1 MQTLWI
7 ILPTKNKHTHTPEPI
22 HVCSGCFTSGSRI
35 NSGHVTHTH
44 THTLSRKRSVQAR
57 NSVRQYP
64 PPKKHSTWKRML
76 RRRSFLFG
84 AWLSGRCENI
94 CFRECNLSFIGSVW
108 DLWLSFC
115 SFWKTSTLNQPAEK
129 WDLGPGL
136 NQKLQTT
143 TLFFTFV
150 LGLTLPN
157 HFCFKQVFRMVGFV
171 LLLFLLVVRRRW
183 LFQKKLRYWKQHR
196 WSTDLE
202 TASLDHAGSRP
213 FHGTMF
219 WMFGDLPEDDM
230 LFLAS
235 NTVPSNIEWDLT

>member
-1 MQTLWI
+1 
-7 ILPTKNKHTHTPEPI
+7 
-22 HVCSGCFTSGSRI
+22 
-35 NSGHVTHTH
+35 
-44 THTLSRKRSVQAR
+44 
-57 NSVRQYP
+57 
-64 PPKKHSTWKRML
+64 ML

-84 AWLSGRCENI
+84 AWLSGRCEKI

-183 LFQKKLRYWKQHR
+183 LFQKNSATESNTVDQLIWRPHHWITPDHDR
-196 WSTDLE
+196 STAPCSE
-202 TASLDHAGSRP
+202 CSVIYRKTRCY
-213 FHGTMF
+213 
-219 WMFGDLPEDDM
+219 
-230 LFLAS
+230 FLAN